1 MYKRQIPGRRNG
13 VLIANGTGET
23 VAYAL
28 WYIEERG
35 VLFVDPGT
43 PVYEGMIIG
52 ENSRDN
58 DLEVNPM
65 KAKQLTN
72 MRASGKDEAVRLTPP
87 RKMTLEQAISYIGD
101 DELVE
106 VTPKSIRIRKKLL
119 DPNDRKRASR
129 AAEAAA

>member
-1 MYKRQIPGRRNG
+1 MNKMFHSYGPHRGPIPGRRNG

-35 VLFVDPGT
+35 TLFVDPGT

-72 MRASGKDEAVRLTPP
+72 MRASGKDEAVR
-87 RKMTLEQAISYIGD
+87 QIG
-101 DELVE
+101 
-106 VTPKSIRIRKKLL
+106 
-119 DPNDRKRASR
+119 RASCR
-129 AAEAAA
+129 ARVCKYG